1 VLIALALGAGAAALG
16 VTRGGSLDALGAT
29 RLRWTWL
36 LAGGLAA
43 QVAAQLW
50 APPWLRG
57 SWGLF
62 VVVVSNL
69 AIVVFIAVNR
79 HLPGLLLADLGLVL
93 NLAVIVANGAMP
105 VSAEAA
111 RSAGLGA
118 PGPGELRHEV
128 LDEDTALP
136 WLGDVIPEPG
146 LREVLSVGDLLLA
159 AGIAR
164 LVYARTTS
172 AVRDR
177 GRRAKESRA
186 SG

>member
-1 VLIALALGAGAAALG
+1 VLIALALGAGAAVLALA
-16 VTRGGSLDALGAT
+16 RGGSLDALGAT
-29 RLRWTWL
+29 RLRWTPL
-36 LAGGLAA
+36 LGAGLAA
-43 QVAAQLW
+43 QLGAQLW
-50 APPWLRG
+50 SPPWLRG
-57 SWGLF
+57 SWALF

-105 VSAEAA
+105 VSPEAA
-111 RSAGLGA
+111 RSAGLRI
-118 PGPGELRHEV
+118 PGPDDPYHEV
-128 LDEDTALP
+128 LGEGTAWP
-136 WLGDVIPEPG
+136 WLADVVPEPG

-164 LVYARTTS
+164 LVYVRTS
-172 AVRDR
+172 ELDGGRPGRVR
-177 GRRAKESRA
+177 ESRA

>member
-29 RLRWTWL
+29 RLRWAWL
-36 LAGGLAA
+36 LAAGLAA

-50 APPWLRG
+50 APPWLRP
-57 SWGLF
+57 WGLF

-105 VSAEAA
+105 VSAAAA

-159 AGIAR
+159 AGIAH
-164 LVYARTTS
+164 LVYARTTSS